1 MANGRAMGALAASP
15 FRRFLLIV
23 VPLLVLELASISAG
37 SLGLRHEPNGIEWLL
52 IATLVGLPIALG
64 VLGRWPRPAFPRR
77 CLRIG
82 VRGLIILVLLI
93 GGCLGWMARSARVQ
107 REAVRTIT
115 KAGGVIQYDWEV
127 SRGLTVPGAR
137 PPAPDW
143 LVRLLGVDYF
153 GNVVTVRWDGGHLFH
168 DPEVVL
174 GDATLDSLGALT
186 HLESLEL
193 GHTSLDDAGLAKLA
207 HLRRLR
213 WLGLRKT
220 RATDGGLIHLKG
232 MPDLEWLSVGWT
244 GITDVGAKDLL
255 KAHPKLMTV
264 R

>member
-1 MANGRAMGALAASP
+1 MANGPANRPPAFSP
-15 FRRFLLIV
+15 TRRFLLIV

-77 CLRIG
+77 YSRIG
-82 VRGLIILVLLI
+82 VRGLIVLVLLI
-93 GGCLGWMARSARVQ
+93 GGCLGWIARSARVQ

-115 KAGGVIQYDWEV
+115 KAGGFIKYDWELW
-127 SRGLTVPGAR
+127 RGLNVPGAR

-174 GDATLDSLGALT
+174 SDATLASLAALT
-186 HLESLEL
+186 HLEGLEL
-193 GHTSLDDAGLAKLA
+193 DHTSLEDVGLAKLA

-220 RATDGGLIHLKG
+220 HVTEASLIHLKG

-244 GITDVGAKDLL
+244 GITDAGAKDLL
-255 KAHPKLMTV
+255 KALPKLEIV